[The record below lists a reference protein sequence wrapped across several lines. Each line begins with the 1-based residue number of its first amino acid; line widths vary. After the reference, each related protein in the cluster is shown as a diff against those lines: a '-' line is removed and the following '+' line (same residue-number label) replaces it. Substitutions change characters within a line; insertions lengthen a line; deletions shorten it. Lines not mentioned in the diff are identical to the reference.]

1 MSGEPTGTDPSRAA
15 ATACRGVQ
23 GSLPLDA
30 STPVVAV
37 GASAG
42 GVDALKR
49 LLGALPVGTNLSVVV
64 VQHLS
69 PSHDS
74 LLTSAL
80 GTATQLPVVEVRD
93 GMRIEA
99 GRVHVIPPNTTLVLE
114 GDELR
119 LHARDQSARPPLPI
133 DAFMRSVALRGERA
147 IGVVLSGAGG
157 DGTEGLKAIQM
168 GGGRTYAQAPSTAVH
183 DSMPRSAIAADA
195 VDLILPPEEI
205 ARGLVALAAGAAPPS
220 AAEGAAPEQDG
231 PFRQLIQLLKVK
243 LGVDV
248 SQYKPSTLRRRIARR
263 AALVRASGLRE
274 YLERVRA
281 DDAEL
286 TALHDDLFIH
296 VTSFFRDPEVF
307 AALDD
312 RVFPALVAARGTGG
326 APIRVWVPG
335 CASGEETYSLAISLL
350 EHLEGRGIA
359 LPIQVFGS
367 DISDRAIRRA
377 RAAEYD
383 PSISERVS
391 PQRLERYFE
400 RTRGGYRIKPFVRE
414 SCVFVRHDLTAD
426 PPFSR
431 IDLLSCRNVL
441 IYFNAALQK
450 LVLPLF
456 HYALNDPGYLV
467 LGRTEALSGTGELFT
482 TVDSQHRIY
491 ARVPGREGLRPT
503 PPRPVGGPP
512 RAVAATPSAGAH
524 ALDAH
529 RALDALLLSRYA
541 PAAVLVNDALDIIQV
556 RGKTGPFLEPA
567 SGAASLNLLGMARGG
582 LGADLTLL
590 VQRARAENGPVRKKG
605 VRLDEDGAVSWV
617 DLEVAPFESASLP
630 GRHFVVIFREQ
641 ERAPDAPRTARPP
654 PGAEEPALVV
664 ELREALS
671 ASQAYVSSVTEQYAV
686 TNQALAES
694 NEQLQTANEELQS
707 ANEELET
714 AKEEL
719 QSSNEE
725 LTTVNDE
732 LQGRYQEVR
741 ELGNDLQN
749 LVSSVDIPIVIVDR
763 ARRIRRFTPKARL
776 AFNLIA
782 GDVGRAISDIR
793 PNVEAPELDAWI
805 AEAIEN
811 ATSREA
817 EVRDLGG
824 RWQRVQIRPYQTA
837 DRRIDGAV
845 VALVDIDT
853 LKSAVADAQRARDFL
868 ATLLGTVP
876 APVLVLDHALRVTSA
891 NEAFHRAFDVPPAGV
906 LGRLLGEV
914 DSAPCRSPALAAR
927 LADTVARGIPFQ
939 DVELECEL
947 PGGKGR
953 AIYAVSARA
962 LREGDG
968 EPRSVVLAIQDV
980 TEVRRNAEAR
990 TRASAE
996 EAQQFL
1002 VEAGAAMLPSSLDYQ
1017 ATLAVLAHVVVPR
1030 LADWCVIDLVE
1041 PDGTIRQA
1049 AAAHVDR
1056 EKERLAQALRRR
1068 FPPESQPERGVAW
1081 VIRTGKPLLYP
1092 QVEDPRWLAAALG
1105 AEHPDFLRELGARSY
1120 LAVPLRGRNGV
1131 IGALSLARGLPGRR
1145 YGPGDVTMTE
1155 DLGQRAGLAVE
1166 NARLYLA
1173 MRDAVVAR
1181 DEFLAILSHE
1191 LRNPLAP
1198 LRNSLNILDR
1208 ADLAGPQGPQAR
1220 RALEVA
1226 QRQVEHVTRLVDD
1239 LLDVTRIAHGKI
1251 DLHRTDVDLADLV
1264 RGAAED
1270 HRAVIEARGVRLSVV
1285 TPQERVFVHGDPTRI
1300 VQIVGNLLQNAAK
1313 FTRAGDA
1320 VTLSL
1325 VRADAS
1331 AEIRV
1336 RDTGAGIEPAV
1347 LKALFHPFTQ
1357 AKQTLA
1363 RTEGGLGLGLAFV
1376 KGLVEL
1382 HGGTVSAAS
1391 EGAGRGSEFTVR
1403 LPLVEPARDASGGG
1417 AGTPASPAMRRR
1429 VLVVDDNHDS
1439 AQTLADL
1446 VRMLGHDAEVAFDG
1460 PSAVALAR
1468 ATPPDIIFC
1477 DIGLPGMTGYDV
1489 AKALRE
1495 GGLRD
1500 TRLVAVTGYARP
1512 EDVKRATEAG
1522 FDAHLAKPVD
1532 LPDIERVL
1540 V

>member
-1 MSGEPTGTDPSRAA
+1 MSGDATRTDPSRAA
-15 ATACRGVQ
+15 PAVAPPVRP
-23 GSLPLDA
+23 GSVPLA
-30 STPVVAV
+30 PSTPVVAV

-49 LLGALPVGTNLSVVV
+49 LLGALPAGTNLSIVV

-69 PSHDS
+69 PSHES

-80 GTATQLPVVEVRD
+80 APATKLPVVEVRD

-119 LHARDQSARPPLPI
+119 LHPRDQAARPPLPI
-133 DAFMRSVALRGERA
+133 DAFMRSLAARRDRA
-147 IGVVLSGAGG
+147 IGVVLSGDGA

-168 GGGRTYAQAPSTAVH
+168 GGGRTYAQVPSTAVH
-183 DSMPRSAIAADA
+183 DAMPRSAIAADA
-195 VDLILPPEEI
+195 VDLILAPEDI
-205 ARGLVALAAGAAPPS
+205 ARDLAALATGVTPPS
-220 AAEGAAPEQDG
+220 TATEDAGPEQEA
-231 PFRQLIQLLKVK
+231 PFRQLVQLVKVK

-248 SQYKPSTLRRRIARR
+248 SQYKPTTLRRRIARR
-263 AALVRASGLRE
+263 AALVRASGIRE
-274 YLERVRA
+274 YLERVRD

-286 TALHDDLFIH
+286 HALHDDLFIH

-307 AALDD
+307 AALEA
-312 RVFPALVAARGTGG
+312 RVFPALVAARQPSG

-335 CASGEETYSLAISLL
+335 CATGEETYSLAISLL
-350 EHLEGRGIA
+350 EYVEASGSEI
-359 LPIQVFGS
+359 PIQVFGS
-367 DISDRAIRRA
+367 DISERAIRRA

-383 PSISERVS
+383 TSISERVS
-391 PQRLERYFE
+391 PQRLERFFE
-400 RTRGGYRIKPFVRE
+400 RTRAGYRIKPLVRE
-414 SCVFVRHDLTAD
+414 ACVFVRHDVTAD

-431 IDLLSCRNVL
+431 IDILSCRNVL
-441 IYFNAALQK
+441 IYFGAALQK
-450 LVLPLF
+450 IVLPLF
-456 HYALNDPGYLV
+456 HYALNDPGFLV
-467 LGRTEALSGTGELFT
+467 LGRTEALSAGGELFT
-482 TVDSQHRIY
+482 AVDQEARIF
-491 ARVPGREGLRPT
+491 ARAPGGEGLRAT
-503 PPRPVGGPP
+503 LPRRVGAAP
-512 RAVAATPSAGAH
+512 RAVAAAPTAGAH
-524 ALDAH
+524 AQDTH
-529 RALDALLLSRYA
+529 RALDTLLLSRYS
-541 PAAVLVNDALDIIQV
+541 PAAVLVNDALDIVQV

-567 SGAASLNLLGMARGG
+567 SGAASLSLLAMARGG
-582 LGADLTLL
+582 LAADLSQL
-590 VQRARAENGPVRKKG
+590 VQRARAENGPARKKG

-617 DLEVAPFESASLP
+617 DLEVEPFESAALT
-630 GRHFVVIFREQ
+630 GRHFVVIFRERD
-641 ERAPDAPRTARPP
+641 RAPDAPRAAPP
-654 PGAEEPALVV
+654 AGAEESAFVS

-671 ASQAYVSSVTEQYAV
+671 AAQAYVSAVTEQYAV

-694 NEQLQTANEELQS
+694 NEQLQVMNEELQS

-749 LVSSVDIPIVIVDR
+749 LVASIDIPIVIVDR
-763 ARRIRRFTPKARL
+763 ARRIRRFTPRARS

-805 AEAIEN
+805 AEVIET
-811 ATSREA
+811 AAAKET
-817 EVRDLGG
+817 EVRDRGG

-868 ATLLGTVP
+868 ATILGTVP
-876 APVLVLDHALRVTSA
+876 APVLVLDDALRVTSA
-891 NEAFHRAFDVPPAGV
+891 NEAFHRAFGV
-906 LGRLLGEV
+906 SPVQGTPLGQL
-914 DSAPCRSPALAAR
+914 DCAPCRSPALAAR
-927 LADTVARGIPFQ
+927 LSDTVARGLPFQ
-939 DVELECEL
+939 DLELECEL
-947 PGGKGR
+947 PGGAGR
-953 AIYAVSARA
+953 AIYAASARA
-962 LREGDG
+962 IREREG
-968 EPRSVVLAIQDV
+968 EHRSVVLAIQDV
-980 TEVRRNAEAR
+980 TGVRRNAEAR

-996 EAQQFL
+996 EAQQFV
-1002 VEAGAAMLPSSLDYQ
+1002 VEAGAAMLPSSLDYE

-1030 LADWCVIDLVE
+1030 LADWCVVDLIE
-1041 PDGTIRQA
+1041 PDGTLRQA
-1049 AAAHVDR
+1049 AAAHVDP
-1056 EKERLAQALRRR
+1056 EKERLAQTLGRR
-1068 FPPESQPERGVAW
+1068 FPPEAQPERGVAW

-1092 QVEDPRWLAAALG
+1092 EVEDVRWLAEALG

-1120 LAVPLRGRNGV
+1120 LAVPLLGRNGV

-1145 YGPGDVTMTE
+1145 YGPGDLAMTE
-1155 DLGQRAGLAVE
+1155 ALGQRAGLAVE

-1181 DEFLAILSHE
+1181 DEFLAVLSHE

-1198 LRNSLNILDR
+1198 LRNSLYILDD
-1208 ADLAGPQGPQAR
+1208 ADPAGPQAR
-1220 RALEVA
+1220 RAVRVA
-1226 QRQVEHVTRLVDD
+1226 RRQVEHITRLVDD

-1251 DLHRTDVDLADLV
+1251 DLHRADVELAELV
-1264 RGAAED
+1264 RSAAED
-1270 HRAVIEARGVRLSVV
+1270 HRAVIEERGIRLSVV
-1285 TPQERVFVHGDPTRI
+1285 APPEQVFVHGDPTRL

-1313 FTRAGDA
+1313 FTKAGGA

-1325 VRADAS
+1325 VRAGAA

-1336 RDTGAGIEPAV
+1336 RDTGAGIEPGV

-1403 LPLVEPARDASGGG
+1403 LPLVQPPRAGATDGARA
-1417 AGTPASPAMRRR
+1417 AGTAAVRRR

-1446 VRMLGHDAEVAFDG
+1446 IRLLGHDAEVAFDG
-1460 PSAVALAR
+1460 PSAIALAR
-1468 ATPPDIIFC
+1468 AAPPDVMFC

-1489 AKALRE
+1489 ARALRDA
-1495 GGLRD
+1495 GLRD

-1512 EDVKRATEAG
+1512 EDVKRAAEAG

-1540 V
+1540 A